1 MDDVTSPTANN
12 AQSADET
19 YLMDHPDSTEEIPI
33 LDIAPVPSGGTDG
46 LASVAR
52 ELRRITETIGFFY
65 LKGHGV
71 PQDLV
76 DRVFAQSRRFHAC
89 RPM

>member
-1 MDDVTSPTANN
+1 MDDIASPAAIN

-33 LDIAPVPSGGTDG
+33 LDIAPALSGGKDG

-76 DRVFAQSRRFHAC
+76 DPCSRSLDGFIPC
-89 RPM
+89 PPM